1 MKKILITLLL
11 FSGFT
16 ALAQESNNGKKLWA
30 KSVLNEQAPKL
41 NVEQWISEQ
50 PNTKGKFVL
59 VDFWATWCGPCRA
72 YIPTLNEIQ
81 KKYADQLVVIGM
93 SDEAADKVKAF
104 ANPKIEY
111 FETIDTKA
119 QVKNALGITGIP
131 HAILIDPKGIVRWEG
146 FPLLQNNQL
155 TEDVIKG
162 LLSKYKN

>member
-41 NVEQWISEQ
+41 IVEQWISEQ

-72 YIPTLNEIQ
+72 YIPILNEIQ
-81 KKYADQLVVIGM
+81 KKICR
-93 SDEAADKVKAF
+93 S
-104 ANPKIEY
+104 
-111 FETIDTKA
+111 
-119 QVKNALGITGIP
+119 TG
-131 HAILIDPKGIVRWEG
+131 GYW
-146 FPLLQNNQL
+146 
-155 TEDVIKG
+155 DV
-162 LLSKYKN
+162 